1 MPLTGFAK
9 TPKPLSAS
17 AHGSKREEPRSSST
31 KQLTSR
37 RNLPSDT
44 HKPRI
49 RPNESLG
56 MRTTDLRPKLS
67 PVPDARDIGRR
78 PLKGFGRVDI
88 QRVMPD
94 PQQPRTEFDEDAI
107 SSLAANIK
115 VKGQLHP
122 IHVRWSED
130 SRKWIIIS
138 GERRWRAATHAG
150 LATVDCFFHE
160 SALTSGQVLE
170 LQLIE
175 NLLREDL
182 RPIEQAKAFQSL
194 MELNHWNGKQL
205 AESLR
210 IPASTVSRSL
220 ALLSLPSDV
229 QRQVD
234 TGEIA
239 ARTAYELSRLTDDE
253 DRRELVTQSA
263 TGNLT
268 NSQAAVAV
276 RQKPTKRAPNPR
288 PSAKPSTPKTAATSP
303 SPAQRHPTTTTSKPP
318 CNRLWK
324 KCNSESKTEFSY
336 SRVGIFG
343 RDSDPRSNLNF
354 AELRRSGRSTR
365 ATHWSVATSVDM
377 TEAGCDH
384 SNMWLRTVPSTHLLI
399 SRGRWCFSRGKR
411 AVRSN

>member
-1 MPLTGFAK
+1 MMATTQNKL
-9 TPKPLSAS
+9 AS
-17 AHGSKREEPRSSST
+17 IEH
-31 KQLTSR
+31 L
-37 RNLPSDT
+37 L
-44 HKPRI
+44 
-49 RPNESLG
+49 NESLG

-88 QRVMPD
+88 QQVMPD
-94 PQQPRTEFDEDAI
+94 PQQPRSEFDEDAI

-115 VKGQLHP
+115 AKGQLHP

-138 GERRWRAATHAG
+138 GERRWRAATHAA
-150 LATVDCFFHE
+150 LTTVDCFFHE

-194 MELNHWNGKQL
+194 MELNKWNGKQL

-229 QRQVD
+229 QHRVD
-234 TGEIA
+234 TGQIA
-239 ARTAYELSRLTDDE
+239 ARTAYELSRLTNDE
-253 DRRELVTQSA
+253 DRRQLVTQSA

-276 RQKPTKRAPNPR
+276 RQKPTKRA
-288 PSAKPSTPKTAATSP
+288 AKPQTIRQTFYAENGCHLTITAPTASTYHHLEEALQQALEEV
-303 SPAQRHPTTTTSKPP
+303 Q
-318 CNRLWK
+318 
-324 KCNSESKTEFSY
+324 
-336 SRVGIFG
+336 
-343 RDSDPRSNLNF
+343 
-354 AELRRSGRSTR
+354 LRIENG
-365 ATHWSVATSVDM
+365 
-377 TEAGCDH
+377 
-384 SNMWLRTVPSTHLLI
+384 
-399 SRGRWCFSRGKR
+399 
-411 AVRSN
+411 VRI